1 MNINDEIL
9 KFLTENRHG
18 SSFVRECK
26 LLKENNQC
34 LDGIGINY
42 NKEKILSIKLYLKIV
57 EKKPKINEDFKKC
70 FFQDQNFLNL
80 SQSLFFNNFSPQNLN
95 RNVGISGTIFSF
107 RAHLITDSY
116 SKSISGLKLNNFLL
130 NYSKSITEESGKI
143 KHQKYYYIFNNFI
156 KKLFLRLV
164 GFDIPIEKHALEVY
178 PQGESINKQGN
189 PCELLCFTVYP
200 IFSGSIKEDIQYNF
214 KSLSDYNPWGI
225 ENQIIK
231 SITNY
236 NSKLVGVTKG
246 YQLGDFSRKMY
257 FSSLSYNFS
266 SFL

>member
-1 MNINDEIL
+1 MNVNDEIL
-9 KFLTENRHG
+9 KFLTENRYG
-18 SSFVRECK
+18 SFFAREYK

-42 NKEKILSIKLYLKIV
+42 NEEKILSIKLYLKIL
-57 EKKPKINEDFKKC
+57 EKKPKMNESFKMC

-80 SQSLFFNNFSPQNLN
+80 SQSLFFNNLSPQNLN

-107 RAHLITDSY
+107 RAHLITGSY
-116 SKSISGLKLNNFLL
+116 SKSISGLKRNNSLL

-143 KHQKYYYIFNNFI
+143 KHQKYYYIFNSFI

-164 GFDIPIEKHALEVY
+164 GLDIPIDKHGLEVY
-178 PQGESINKQGN
+178 PQGESIDKKGN

-214 KSLSDYNPWGI
+214 KSLSGHNPWRI
-225 ENQIIK
+225 ENEIIK

-236 NSKLVGVTKG
+236 NSNLVGVTKG
-246 YQLGDFSRKMY
+246 YQLRDFSRKMY
-257 FSSLSYNFS
+257 FSSLSYNLS